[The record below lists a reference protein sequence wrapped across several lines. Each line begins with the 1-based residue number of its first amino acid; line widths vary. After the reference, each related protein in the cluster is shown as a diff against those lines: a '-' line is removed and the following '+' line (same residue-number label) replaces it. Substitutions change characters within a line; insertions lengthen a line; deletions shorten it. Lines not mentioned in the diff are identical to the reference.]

1 MKTALCPG
9 TYDPVTIGHLDIIA
23 RAAAKFEKL
32 VVAVVKDPP
41 RKPLLF
47 SLEERIQFLRDAT
60 RHLPNV
66 EVVALDGLVVECARL
81 YKAQALVKGLRAVMD
96 FEYEFQMA
104 QLNKLLDPELETIY
118 FMASPGVG
126 YISSS
131 GVKEIAMFGGSVR
144 GLVPDA
150 VAERFA
156 EIYASAPEG

>member
-1 MKTALCPG
+1 MDTALCPG
-9 TYDPVTIGHLDIIA
+9 TYDPVTVGHLDIIT
-23 RAAAKFEKL
+23 RAAAKFDKV
-32 VVAVVKDPP
+32 VVAVVKNPP
-41 RKPLLF
+41 RKQVLF
-47 SLEERIQFLRDAT
+47 SLEERMGFLKEAT

-66 EVVALDGLVVECARL
+66 EVVVLDGLVVDCARK
-81 YKAQALVKGLRAVMD
+81 YGAQALVKGLRAVMD

-104 QLNKLLDPELETIY
+104 QLNKLLDPQLETIY

-144 GLVPDA
+144 GLVPDS

-156 EIYASAPEG
+156 ELYGTAEG